1 MIPNHPT
8 RGATVRTLTA
18 LTATLATL
26 TLATSSALAATAT
39 ASADFDTSHAYSFTE
54 LADDTATL
62 ASWDNPAPHDW
73 HTTSPTG
80 GTGRTGWFG
89 EAWSL
94 DEDGNGCDARQD
106 TLARDMVDVVDFT
119 GSSCKV
125 AAGTLKPDV
134 YTDTEVRFVHSNA
147 TATTIDGVLTQP
159 DSQVVQIDHT
169 IPLSYTWAH
178 GAWAWTQG
186 QRETFANDPLVL
198 VAADGDANN
207 AKDDSLVA
215 TSPTGQTDEDTYQVA
230 GGGGWEPAPAY
241 RCAYDAR
248 ITLIALKYHLGV
260 TDADATT
267 LHDEL
272 TDCATAAPDATFTP
286 TTVQTEAVSKTLA
299 GTTTTPTVDTT
310 TTSSSTTR
318 TEHTTTHLALS
329 PRALAALVAVVLV
342 AALRT
347 GRRGGRRRR

>member
-1 MIPNHPT
+1 MHTAP
-8 RGATVRTLTA
+8 TLTA
-18 LTATLATL
+18 AALTVVAL
-26 TLATSSALAATAT
+26 TTAPALAATAT
-39 ASADFDTSHAYSFTE
+39 SPADFDGNHAYSFAE
-54 LADDTATL
+54 LASD
-62 ASWDNPAPHDW
+62 ASRLPAWDNPAPHDW
-73 HTTSPTG
+73 QTTSPTG

-89 EAWSL
+89 KAWSL

-106 TLARDMVDVVDFT
+106 TLARDLTEHQNFPNDR
-119 GSSCKV
+119 CKI

-134 YTDTEVRFVHSNA
+134 YTDTEVHFVHSNA
-147 TATTIDGVLTQP
+147 TATTVDGTLTQP
-159 DSQVVQIDHT
+159 DSNVVQIDHT

-178 GAWAWTQG
+178 GAWAWTQD

-215 TSPTGQTDEDTYQVA
+215 TSPTGQTDEGTYQVA
-230 GGGGWEPAPAY
+230 AGPGWEPAPAY

-248 ITLIALKYHLGV
+248 ITLITLKYHLGV
-260 TDADATT
+260 ADADATT

-272 TDCATAAPDATFTP
+272 TDCATTAPDATFTP

-299 GTTTTPTVDTT
+299 GTTTATVDTP
-310 TTSSSTTR
+310 TTSSTT
-318 TEHTTTHLALS
+318 TEHTTTHLPLS